1 MSNITKQYARKQSFK
16 ASRVGGWLAVSCAGL
31 LALSTNDAA
40 AADDE
45 PSAAETAAARTIA
58 LEGIRLA
65 DAGRCEEAIE
75 KLSRAEKLHHA
86 PVVLGRLGECQILEG
101 KLVDGTETLR
111 KVLREALPANA
122 SPALLKARERA
133 QGVFDKARPRI
144 AALHIV
150 VNGPEE
156 GATVAVMVD
165 GELMNSAL
173 LDADRPTDPGDHLI
187 EASATGF
194 LRGSAR
200 VSLGPGDK
208 QHVSIDLAPDPNA
221 IAMTSTAS
229 PTLDATART
238 PDAAGASDTASS
250 STRLDPAQESGAPA
264 PASMDGARDDEPS
277 YTGAYVAWA
286 AGGAAIAAG
295 SIFGLMAFSGKSEL
309 DEQCPDNL
317 CPQTSRDQLD
327 SARTASTAATVLF
340 ALGGASVGL
349 GTVLYF
355 SAGPN
360 EDGSAGS
367 SASRTRPALAG
378 RSREPLPPRAFIGI
392 GHVCL
397 AGEF

>member
-1 MSNITKQYARKQSFK
+1 MACR
-16 ASRVGGWLAVSCAGL
+16 GGLLIAASCAG
-31 LALSTNDAA
+31 ALSLSTGHVGAA
-40 AADDE
+40 E
-45 PSAAETAAARTIA
+45 PESNAAETAAARTIA

-86 PVVLGRLGECQILEG
+86 PIVLGRLGECQVLEG

-111 KVLREALPANA
+111 RVLREALPANA

-133 QGVFDKARPRI
+133 QTVLDKAKPRI

-150 VNGPEE
+150 VKGPDE
-156 GATVAVMVD
+156 GAAVAVMVD

-194 LRGSAR
+194 VRGSAR
-200 VSLGPGDK
+200 VSLGPGDR
-208 QHVSIDLAPDPNA
+208 QHISIDLVPDPNA
-221 IAMTSTAS
+221 IAAANTAS
-229 PTLDATART
+229 PTLADTARAS
-238 PDAAGASDTASS
+238 DAAGAPDPVSS
-250 STRLDPAQESGAPA
+250 SMPLDPARESGALTPD
-264 PASMDGARDDEPS
+264 SMDGARDEEPS
-277 YTGAYVAWA
+277 YTGAYIAWA

-295 SIFGLMAFSGKSEL
+295 SIFGLMAFNGKSEL
-309 DEQCPDNL
+309 DEQCPNNV

-349 GTVLYF
+349 GTILYF
-355 SAGPN
+355 SAGPS
-360 EDGSAGS
+360 EDGSAES
-367 SASRTRPALAG
+367 SASRSRPKVAG

-392 GHVCL
+392 GHVGL

>member
-1 MSNITKQYARKQSFK
+1 MGKLTGRYVRKQSFMG
-16 ASRVGGWLAVSCAGL
+16 SRRGGL
-31 LALSTNDAA
+31 LAAACAGALSLSPRIAA
-40 AADDE
+40 AADEE
-45 PSAAETAAARTIA
+45 PNAAETAAARTMA

-86 PVVLGRLGECQILEG
+86 PIVLGRLGECQILEG

-133 QGVFDKARPRI
+133 QSVFDKAKPRI

-150 VNGPEE
+150 VKGPAE

-173 LDADRPTDPGDHLI
+173 LEADRPTDPGDHLI

-200 VSLGPGDK
+200 VSLGPGDR
-208 QHVSIDLAPDPNA
+208 QQLSIDLAPDPNA
-221 IAMTSTAS
+221 TVPMEAVS
-229 PTLDATART
+229 PTPA
-238 PDAAGASDTASS
+238 PGA
-250 STRLDPAQESGAPA
+250 APA
-264 PASMDGARDDEPS
+264 PDMASPPMRTDPYGEADASATGFSMTRAPEDEPS
-277 YTGAYVAWA
+277 YTGAYIAWA
-286 AGGAAIAAG
+286 AGGAAVAAG
-295 SIFGLMAFSGKSEL
+295 SIFGVMALNGKSEL
-309 DEQCPDNL
+309 DEQCANNL
-317 CPQTSRDQLD
+317 CPQTSRDQLE
-327 SARTASTAATVLF
+327 SARSSSTAATVLF
-340 ALGGASVGL
+340 ALGGASLAV

-355 SAGPN
+355 SAGSD
-360 EDGSAGS
+360 EDTAVEQGASA
-367 SASRTRPALAG
+367 TRSTLPKRARA
-378 RSREPLPPRAFIGI
+378 PLPPRAFIGI
-392 GHVCL
+392 GHAGV